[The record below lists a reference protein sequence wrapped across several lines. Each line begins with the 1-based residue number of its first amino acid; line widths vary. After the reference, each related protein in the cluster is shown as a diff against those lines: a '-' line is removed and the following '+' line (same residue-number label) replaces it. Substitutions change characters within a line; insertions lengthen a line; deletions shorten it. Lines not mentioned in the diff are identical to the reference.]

1 LISAALPNSSWLVG
15 NNEQSGRRI
24 KCCSGLVGS
33 LPAIHLVGKGKAEK
47 EGENGLKRITDLG
60 HVLVDG
66 INLANKQDKIMA
78 MREIPL

>member
-1 LISAALPNSSWLVG
+1 
-15 NNEQSGRRI
+15 
-24 KCCSGLVGS
+24 VGS
-33 LPAIHLVGKGKAEK
+33 LPAILLVGKGKAEK

-66 INLANKQDKIMA
+66 INLVNRQDRIMA

>member
-1 LISAALPNSSWLVG
+1 
-15 NNEQSGRRI
+15 
-24 KCCSGLVGS
+24 VGS

-47 EGENGLKRITDLG
+47 EGENGLKPITDLG

-66 INLANKQDKIMA
+66 INLVNKQDKIIA